1 MRTRPRCLAVLLLAF
16 AVFGCASAHIER
28 PSVDAFDVQGHRGA
42 RGLRPENTLEAF
54 ELALELG
61 VSTLELDLGV
71 THDRRVVISHERSV
85 SSKICRGGSEEPLRD
100 LDLAEVQSFDC
111 GSLNPDPTRFP
122 EPPRENVPGARIPT
136 LEEVFELAARK
147 DDGVRFNVEIKI
159 DPRVDDTVSMEEFVD
174 LVVGL
179 VERHG
184 LVERVTVQSFAW
196 RALEL
201 VKERNPSIE
210 TAALLSR
217 AEIYGPGS
225 SAWLNG
231 LSFEDEGGTC
241 LALLRAAASYVDVFS
256 PIWSLV
262 VPGNP
267 SYCGSTVEEIQAA
280 GFPVVP
286 WTVNSRRRMAELVNL
301 GVDGLITDYPDVLL
315 ELLCEA
321 GVAVR

>member
-1 MRTRPRCLAVLLLAF
+1 MRTRGVTALLLAL
-16 AVFGCASAHIER
+16 VLFGCASAPIER
-28 PSVDAFDVQGHRGA
+28 PSSDAFDVQGHRGA

-54 ELALELG
+54 ELALDLG

-71 THDRRVVISHERSV
+71 TRDRHVVVSHERSI
-85 SSKICRGGSEEPLRD
+85 SSKVCRGGKEQPLRD

-111 GSLNPDPTRFP
+111 GSVNPDPFRFH
-122 EPPRENVPGARIPT
+122 EPPRVNVPGARIPT
-136 LEEVFELAARK
+136 LEEVFELAAEK
-147 DDGVRFNVEIKI
+147 DDAVRFNIEIKI
-159 DPRVDDTVSMEEFVD
+159 DPRVDDTVPMEEFVD

-184 LVERVTVQSFAW
+184 LTDRVTVQSFAW

-217 AEIYGPGS
+217 DEIYGDGS
-225 SAWLNG
+225 SSWLNG
-231 LSFEDEGGTC
+231 LSFEAEGGTC
-241 LALLRAAASYVDVFS
+241 LGLLRAAASYVDVFS
-256 PIWSLV
+256 PSSGLV
-262 VPGNP
+262 LPGSP
-267 SYCGSTVEEIQAA
+267 FYCGSTVEEIQDA

-286 WTVNSRRRMAELVNL
+286 WTVNSRRQMTQLVNL

-315 ELLCEA
+315 ELLREA
-321 GVAVR
+321 GVPVR

>member
-1 MRTRPRCLAVLLLAF
+1 MRTRRGVAVLLLAF

-28 PSVDAFDVQGHRGA
+28 PPVRAFDVEGHRGA

-61 VSTLELDLGV
+61 VTTLELDLGV
-71 THDRRVVISHERSV
+71 THDRRVVVSHERAISPKV
-85 SSKICRGGSEEPLRD
+85 CRGGNDKLLRD
-100 LDLAEVQSFDC
+100 MDLAEVQSFDC
-111 GSLNPDPTRFP
+111 SLNPSPFRFP
-122 EPPRENVPGARIPT
+122 EPPRVNVPGARIPT
-136 LEEVFELAARK
+136 LEEVFELAAKK
-147 DDGVRFNVEIKI
+147 DDAVRFNIEIKI
-159 DPRVDDTVSMEEFVD
+159 DPRVDDTVPMEEFVG

-179 VERHG
+179 VERYG
-184 LVERVTVQSFAW
+184 LAGRVMVQSFAW

-217 AEIYGPGS
+217 DEIFGAGS

-241 LALLRAAASYVDVFS
+241 LGLLRAAASYVDVFS

-262 VPGNP
+262 LPGNP
-267 SYCGSTVEEIQAA
+267 SYCGSSVEEIHAA

-286 WTVNSRRRMAELVNL
+286 WTVDSRRQMAELINL

-315 ELLCEA
+315 ELLREE
-321 GVAVR
+321 GVPVR